1 MQLTRRATMES
12 PTWSPF
18 DQIFGLRNELNR
30 LFENPLVEL
39 GRSTEFFN
47 VWVPP
52 LDLYEDKDKLTVKVE
67 LPGLKKQDIEV
78 SLHDGALSV
87 SGERKEQ
94 NGHEGSEAY
103 RSERLYGKF
112 NRTVTLPAPVAA
124 DKIKANYQ
132 DGILTVTLPKT
143 EEAKPRQIEVVAG

>member
-1 MQLTRRATMES
+1 MQLIRRATEEA

-18 DQIFGLRNELNR
+18 DRIFGLRNEFNR
-30 LFENPLVEL
+30 LFENPLTEL
-39 GRSTEFFN
+39 ARSTEFFN

-52 LDLYEDKDKLTVKVE
+52 LDLYEDKDQLTVKVE
-67 LPGLKKQDIEV
+67 LPGMKKEDIALSVLE
-78 SLHDGALSV
+78 GALSI

-94 NGHEGSEAY
+94 NGHEESETY

-112 NRTVTLPAPVAA
+112 SRTVTLPAPVAV
-124 DKIKANYQ
+124 DKIKASYK

-143 EEAKPRQIEVVAG
+143 EEAKPRQIEVNAG

>member
-1 MQLTRRATMES
+1 MQLIRRATVEA

-18 DQIFGLRNELNR
+18 DRIFGLRNELNR
-30 LFENPLVEL
+30 LFDNPLTEL
-39 GRSTEFFN
+39 ARSTEFFN

-52 LDLYEDKDKLTVKVE
+52 LDLYEDKDHLTVKVE
-67 LPGLKKQDIEV
+67 LPGMKKEDIALSVHE
-78 SLHDGALSV
+78 GALSI

-94 NGHEGSEAY
+94 NGHEDSETY

-112 NRTVTLPAPVAA
+112 NRTVTLPSPVAV
-124 DKIKANYQ
+124 DKIKASYK

-143 EEAKPRQIEVVAG
+143 EEAKPRQIEVNAG

>member
-1 MQLTRRATMES
+1 MQLIRRATVEA

-18 DQIFGLRNELNR
+18 DRIFGLRNELNR
-30 LFENPLVEL
+30 LFDNPLSEL
-39 GRSTEFFN
+39 ARSTEFFN

-52 LDLYEDKDKLTVKVE
+52 LDLYEDKDQLTVKVE
-67 LPGLKKQDIEV
+67 VPGMKKEDIALSVHE
-78 SLHDGALSV
+78 GALSI

-94 NGHEGSEAY
+94 NGHEDSETY

-112 NRTVTLPAPVAA
+112 NRTVTLPSPVAVE
-124 DKIKANYQ
+124 KIKASYK

-143 EEAKPRQIEVVAG
+143 EEAKPRQIEVNAG